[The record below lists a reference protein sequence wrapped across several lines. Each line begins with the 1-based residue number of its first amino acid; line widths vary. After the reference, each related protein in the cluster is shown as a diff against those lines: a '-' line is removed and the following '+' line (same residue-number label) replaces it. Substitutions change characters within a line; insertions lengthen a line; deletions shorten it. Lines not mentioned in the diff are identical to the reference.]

1 MYHSICD
8 DPEQDRGSY
17 FKLCTP
23 PALFRSHLRILKD
36 EGFTVVDLPT
46 AVTSL
51 SESSPLSANR
61 APHGRRANASGFA
74 VITFDDGYHDFI
86 KTAWPILCEFD
97 FTATVFLPTRFIGHP
112 RRAFK
117 GRNCLTWDEVRELS
131 RQGIR
136 FGSHTI
142 THAKLAAID
151 KPLFECEIRDSK
163 RLIEDELGETIEI
176 FSHPYAFPSPD
187 ENYVRRFRA
196 TLTRNGYRLG
206 VTTRIG
212 CSHPGDDPLL
222 LKRLPVNSTDDERLF
237 NAKLRGCYDWLGAPQ
252 HWLKGARRCLNA

>member
-1 MYHSICD
+1 
-8 DPEQDRGSY
+8 
-17 FKLCTP
+17 
-23 PALFRSHLRILKD
+23 
-36 EGFTVVDLPT
+36 
-46 AVTSL
+46 
-51 SESSPLSANR
+51 
-61 APHGRRANASGFA
+61 
-74 VITFDDGYHDFI
+74 
-86 KTAWPILCEFD
+86 
-97 FTATVFLPTRFIGHP
+97 
-112 RRAFK
+112 
-117 GRNCLTWDEVRELS
+117 
-131 RQGIR
+131 
-136 FGSHTI
+136 
-142 THAKLAAID
+142 
-151 KPLFECEIRDSK
+151 LFECEIRDSK